1 MRVFTDGS
9 CTKNGQA
16 GAKGGWAVWF
26 PDNKDWSEAQRL
38 PESDGQTNNRAEL
51 TAILKAAEILERRG
65 CLDEDIVIY
74 SDSKYCIDCL
84 TKWIPGWVARGWKT
98 ADGSNVSNRDLIED
112 ISRRLSRFKSHRFH
126 HVRAH
131 TGGSDDISRQNDQ
144 VDRMA
149 RGTIDETVDTKE
161 VVMSAVD
168 EILPGCPVRLLGPP
182 VRATEVT
189 QWMRDHLAELDAS
202 VIDHHLYLA
211 FKELCAARQVVV
223 SKKIAQKTSYVRA
236 ERAHLQISHIVI
248 DKGE

>member
-16 GAKGGWAVWF
+16 GAKGGYAVWF
-26 PDNKDWSEAQRL
+26 PENKEWSESHKL
-38 PESDGQTNNRAEL
+38 DESGTQTNNRAEL
-51 TAILKAAEILERRG
+51 TAIQKAAEILERRG

-131 TGGSDDISRQNDQ
+131 TGGADDISRQNDM

-149 RGTIDETVDTKE
+149 RGTVDDTVDVKE
-161 VVMSAVD
+161 VVVAAAD
-168 EILPGCPVRLLGPP
+168 EIFPTCPVRLMGPP
-182 VRATEVT
+182 VRASEVT
-189 QWMRDHLAELDAS
+189 QWMRDHLSELDATVVDS
-202 VIDHHLYLA
+202 YLYLA
-211 FKELCAARQVVV
+211 FKQLCSNRDVVI
-223 SKKIAQKTSYVRA
+223 SKKVAQKVSFVRA
-236 ERAHLQISHIVI
+236 ERAHLQISHCVI